1 MSCARRSSVTVS
13 AVISTLTTAALC
25 ITAGASIACNN
36 AASARPADRIDIPA
50 ANARMTTDMRDA
62 AAWPSFGRDY
72 TNDRYS
78 PLTRVN
84 TGNVNE
90 LQLAWEYH
98 TGITQG
104 FETSPVIAGGIMYI
118 STSLGHVLALD
129 ARTGRRIW
137 EHVETT
143 GRTIHCCGVI
153 NRGVALYGGRV
164 YMSTLDARLVALD
177 ARTGNAIWT
186 TRVGDNTQGYSLTAA
201 PLAVD
206 GKIIIGIS
214 GGEYGIRG
222 YVSAYDPATGKILW
236 RWYTIPSPGDGGWW
250 GKWNTADPFGT
261 PFNRDVAREKRDSA
275 KYPDAWKTGGA
286 PMWQT
291 PAYDTATHTL
301 IFSTGNP
308 SPDVDGSMRPGD
320 NLYANSIVGLDVRT
334 GRIKWYMQEVSHDVW
349 DFDAASPVLLMDAR
363 DASGQMVPAAA
374 EAGKTGWLYVVDRRN
389 GHPIRKS
396 QEFTPHTNMFTQ
408 PMPQGIKQKSGA
420 FGGSEWSPA
429 AYSPQTGYAYVLG
442 LDLAIEYKVRHE
454 DRDPG
459 AWWVGGSYYGAT
471 AKPAGTFTAVD
482 VNTGSV
488 AWQARFDKPMIG
500 GALATAGGLVFAG
513 TSDKRFI
520 AFDART
526 GQILW
531 QYGTKAG
538 VNAPPVSYAI
548 DDTQY
553 VAVAAGGNWIVDSP
567 RGDALLV
574 FRLGAAPGAGAPR

>member
-222 YVSAYDPATGKILW
+222 YVSAYDPAT
-236 RWYTIPSPGDGGWW
+236 PSKP
-250 GKWNTADPFGT
+250 TA
-261 PFNRDVAREKRDSA
+261 S
-275 KYPDAWKTGGA
+275 
-286 PMWQT
+286 
-291 PAYDTATHTL
+291 
-301 IFSTGNP
+301 
-308 SPDVDGSMRPGD
+308 
-320 NLYANSIVGLDVRT
+320 
-334 GRIKWYMQEVSHDVW
+334 
-349 DFDAASPVLLMDAR
+349 
-363 DASGQMVPAAA
+363 
-374 EAGKTGWLYVVDRRN
+374 
-389 GHPIRKS
+389 
-396 QEFTPHTNMFTQ
+396 
-408 PMPQGIKQKSGA
+408 
-420 FGGSEWSPA
+420 
-429 AYSPQTGYAYVLG
+429 
-442 LDLAIEYKVRHE
+442 
-454 DRDPG
+454 
-459 AWWVGGSYYGAT
+459 
-471 AKPAGTFTAVD
+471 
-482 VNTGSV
+482 
-488 AWQARFDKPMIG
+488 
-500 GALATAGGLVFAG
+500 
-513 TSDKRFI
+513 
-520 AFDART
+520 
-526 GQILW
+526 
-531 QYGTKAG
+531 
-538 VNAPPVSYAI
+538 
-548 DDTQY
+548 
-553 VAVAAGGNWIVDSP
+553 
-567 RGDALLV
+567 
-574 FRLGAAPGAGAPR
+574 